1 MSKAKG
7 KNKKHS
13 AAKIV
18 EQWTEMDLT
27 AMAREGRL
35 PRAYAAEEQI
45 AQVEDLLAAGRF
57 PLLTGET
64 GVGKTALVHELAHR
78 AVAGGGPAVL
88 EGRRILQISIRRRLG
103 ALKTPHELRPEMEKL
118 VRALKKLGP
127 KVVPF
132 FRDFHVGWIHDL
144 EPMLLAIATQATGV
158 ILAEGEEEPIEGMLE
173 CWRELQHYFAVLR
186 IDEPDLNRMGTIL
199 QRWNDCQADE
209 RGRRFDPQALDEA
222 LHLAHR
228 FLVRDCHPRRTLTLL
243 DQLNPSQPGQD
254 IDAPQVIERFCR
266 RHRVPRK
273 LIDPKINLDLAD
285 IRARFGDQILG
296 QPEAVDTMV
305 DMIALMKTRLT
316 GERRPFGVFL
326 FVGPTGVGKTHVA
339 QLLAEFIFKKR
350 DRLVRFNMADFQT
363 AQAALSLFGDPD
375 DHRPRQMQ
383 GLLALRILSQPCGVL
398 LLDEFEKANPLVHD
412 RFLQLMDEGC
422 FINGRG
428 QTVSCRS
435 MTVIATS
442 NAGSEV
448 HAGNTLGFNDAA
460 DLKRTDPQRVDKA
473 RIARE
478 VDRRLAQKFR
488 IEFLNRFDRIV
499 HFHCLG
505 RQDTRTIARREL
517 QRLERRSGLRQR
529 EYKLEID
536 DSVLDWL
543 ALNGHDTRYGARFL
557 RRTVERH
564 VTTALATALVSTN
577 PPAGSRLML
586 YVRDNRIHAKVATRD
601 TLAISSTVIAA
612 AKKSSCNGKT
622 KRRSRRTLGA
632 VPR

>member
-1 MSKAKG
+1 MSKGKG
-7 KNKKHS
+7 KNKKLS

-18 EQWTEMDLT
+18 AQWTELDLT

-57 PLLTGET
+57 PLLTGQS

-78 AVAGGGPAVL
+78 AVAGGGLAAL
-88 EGRRILQISIRRRLG
+88 EGRRIVQISIRRRLG
-103 ALKTPHELRPEMEKL
+103 ALKSPHELRPEMEKL

-132 FRDFHVGWIHDL
+132 IRDFHCGWIHDL
-144 EPMLLAIATQATGV
+144 EPLLLAIASQTSGV
-158 ILAEGEEEPIEGMLE
+158 ILAEGEEEPVEGMLE
-173 CWRELQHYFAVLR
+173 CWRELQHYFTVLR
-186 IDEPDLNRMGTIL
+186 VDEPDLNRMGTIL
-199 QRWNDCQADE
+199 DRWNDSQTNE
-209 RGRRFDPQALDEA
+209 RGRRFRPRALDEA

-243 DQLNPSQPGQD
+243 DQLNPVRPGED
-254 IDAPQVIERFCR
+254 IDAPQVIERFCH
-266 RHRVPRK
+266 RHRVPRM
-273 LIDPKINLDLAD
+273 LIDPAINLNLAD
-285 IRARFGDQILG
+285 IRARFGDQVLG

-316 GERRPFGVFL
+316 DERRPFGVFL

-339 QLLAEFIFKKR
+339 QLLAEFLFRKR
-350 DRLVRFNMADFQT
+350 DRLIRFNMADFQT

-383 GLLALRILSQPCGVL
+383 GLLTLRILSQPCGVL

-422 FINGRG
+422 FINGCG

-442 NAGSEV
+442 NAGSEA

-460 DLKRTDPQRVDKA
+460 DHD
-473 RIARE
+473 RIDRE
-478 VDRRLAQKFR
+478 VDRRLAQTFR
-488 IEFLNRFDRIV
+488 VEFLNRFDRIV

-505 RQDTRTIARREL
+505 REDTRTIARREL

-529 EYKLEID
+529 GYKLEID
-536 DSVLDWL
+536 DQVLDWL
-543 ALNGHDTRYGARFL
+543 SVNGHDPRYGARFL

-564 VTTALATALVSTN
+564 VTTALATGIVSVN
-577 PPAGSRLML
+577 PPAGSRISLF
-586 YVRDNRIHAKVATRD
+586 VRDNRIHAEVAPRD
-601 TLAISSTVIAA
+601 TLAISPRVIATV
-612 AKKSSCNGKT
+612 KKRSSNGKT
-622 KRRSRRTLGA
+622 KRRSRRTLG
-632 VPR
+632 VIPR